1 MSIATI
7 PYTDAVPADM
17 SADDIGIAEARSNLT
32 EVVANVRLLRRA
44 KYLTNRSRR
53 VASVVPVELS
63 EAADKVGGP
72 DEATEI
78 LLAAFEARKR

>member
-7 PYTDAVPADM
+7 TYTDGVPADM
-17 SADDIGIAEARSNLT
+17 SADDLGIAEARSNLT

-44 KYLTNRSRR
+44 KYLTNRTRR
-53 VASVVPVELS
+53 VAAVVTVELS
-63 EAADKVGGP
+63 EAADRVGGM

-78 LLAAFEARKR
+78 LLAAAAKRG

>member
-7 PYTDAVPADM
+7 TYTDGVPADM
-17 SADDIGIAEARSNLT
+17 SADELGIAEARSNLT

-53 VASVVPVELS
+53 VAAVVPVELS
-63 EAADKVGGP
+63 EAADRVGGM
-72 DEATEI
+72 DEATQI
-78 LLAAFEARKR
+78 LLAAAAKRD